1 MIIRNRHR
9 LSIKDSFHVRAQR
22 SATGLTILNIPRIT
36 SAPATIVSVFQPHP
50 PASQLELLVRPFR
63 VGSLSMQL
71 LAHSSG
77 PRVSDGNGEQRE
89 C

>member
-9 LSIKDSFHVRAQR
+9 LSINDTFHVHAQR
-22 SATGLTILNIPRIT
+22 SVTGLTILNIPRII
-36 SAPATIVSVFQPHP
+36 SAPATIVLVFPPHP

-63 VGSLSMQL
+63 VGSPLMQL
-71 LAHSSG
+71 LVHSSD
-77 PRVSDGNGEQRE
+77 PRVSDGNGEQQE

>member
-9 LSIKDSFHVRAQR
+9 LSINDTFHVRAQR
-22 SATGLTILNIPRIT
+22 PVTGLTILNIPRII
-36 SAPATIVSVFQPHP
+36 SALAITVLVFPPHL

-71 LAHSSG
+71 LDHSSG
-77 PRVSDGNGEQRE
+77 PRVSDGNGEQQE

>member
-36 SAPATIVSVFQPHP
+36 SAPATIASVFSPHP